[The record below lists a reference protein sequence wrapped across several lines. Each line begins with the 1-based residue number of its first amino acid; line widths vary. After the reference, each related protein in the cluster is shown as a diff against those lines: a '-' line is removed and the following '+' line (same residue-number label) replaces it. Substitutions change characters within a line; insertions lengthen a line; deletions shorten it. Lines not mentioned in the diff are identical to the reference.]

1 MALSQVVARYR
12 DGRIVRGTTANF
24 FPNREEFH
32 VQTPEGELEAVSL
45 ADLKAVFF
53 VRDLVGDPKR
63 SDAQEPS
70 PMRPTPGRKIRVEF
84 ADGEILQGT
93 TQGYQPSRSGFFLF
107 PADAA
112 SNNERCFVITAAT
125 RRVEPL

>member
-1 MALSQVVARYR
+1 MAKIQVVARYR
-12 DGRIVRGTTANF
+12 DGRVVKGTTANF
-24 FPNREEFH
+24 VPHRDAFH
-32 VQTPEGELEAVSL
+32 VQTPEGQTEAVNQG
-45 ADLKAVFF
+45 ALKALFF
-53 VRDLVGDPKR
+53 VRDLVGDSARTDTPGF
-63 SDAQEPS
+63 SAT
-70 PMRPTPGRKIRVEF
+70 RPVAGRKIRVEF

-93 TQGYQPSRSGFFLF
+93 TQGYHPSRPGFFVF